1 MTSGRGYTYYVY
13 VLTNRSGTLYTGVT
27 SSIEERVRQHKA
39 GLHDGFTKRYRIDRL
54 VYYEELDDVNLAI
67 AREKQIKGW
76 SRKKKIDLINEL
88 NLKWL
93 DLSDGWYAED

>member
-1 MTSGRGYTYYVY
+1 LTSDRGCAYYVY

-27 SSIEERVRQHKA
+27 ASIEERVRQHKTA
-39 GLHDGFTKRYRIDRL
+39 AHGFTKRYRIDRL

-76 SRKKKIDLINEL
+76 SRKKKIDLINGL
-88 NLKWL
+88 NPKWL
-93 DLSDGWYAED
+93 DLSDGCFAEA

>member
-1 MTSGRGYTYYVY
+1 
-13 VLTNRSGTLYTGVT
+13 
-27 SSIEERVRQHKA
+27 
-39 GLHDGFTKRYRIDRL
+39 

-67 AREKQIKGW
+67 AREKQIEGW

-93 DLSDGWYAED
+93 DLSNGWYAED